1 MPKLISI
8 LESLKLPQD
17 KKRIIDIG
25 CGNGSTCNELSNLGY
40 EVAGI
45 DPSETG
51 IKIAQ
56 ESFPDLKIEH
66 GSAYDDL
73 VCKYGQY
80 PIVISLEVVE
90 HLYDPRAMLRRVFDL
105 VESGGY
111 VIFSTPYHGYWKN
124 LALAVSGKM
133 DAHFTVLQDDMHIK
147 FFSIRTLTIILEEC
161 GFEISQFWRVGRIPP
176 LAGSM
181 LVLARKP
188 Q

>member
-1 MPKLISI
+1 MPQLIRI
-8 LESLKLPQD
+8 LESLELSQG
-17 KKRIIDIG
+17 KKRIFDIG
-25 CGNGSTCNELSNLGY
+25 CGNGSTCNQLSDLGY

-45 DPSETG
+45 DPSKTG
-51 IKIAQ
+51 IEIAKR
-56 ESFPDLKIEH
+56 SFPNLKIEY
-66 GSAYDDL
+66 GSGYDDL
-73 VCKYGQY
+73 ASKYGQY
-80 PIVISLEVVE
+80 PVVISLEVVE

-105 VESGGY
+105 VESGGH
-111 VIFSTPYHGYWKN
+111 VILSTPYHGYWKN
-124 LALAVSGKM
+124 LALAMSGKM

-181 LVLARKP
+181 LVLARKL